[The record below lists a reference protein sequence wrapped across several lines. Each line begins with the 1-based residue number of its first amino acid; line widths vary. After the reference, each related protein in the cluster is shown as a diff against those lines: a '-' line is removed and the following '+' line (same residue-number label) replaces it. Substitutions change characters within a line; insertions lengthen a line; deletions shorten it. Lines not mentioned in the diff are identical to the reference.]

1 LVPLSLDLEFTNGQI
16 ARALVSA
23 SDWIE
28 RDRDLVISVVA
39 SCLEPDCSISISADD
54 TEGMGTLIDS
64 SGKTIARINGI
75 QRVDQMGVEFSNALG
90 RFFERDIQPETVNTL
105 PAPIVY
111 STR

>member
-1 LVPLSLDLEFTNGQI
+1 MVPLSLDLEFTNGQI
-16 ARALVSA
+16 ARALVVA

-28 RDRDLVISVVA
+28 YDRSLVISVA
-39 SCLEPDCSISISADD
+39 ARCLKPNCSISISADD

-64 SGKTIARINGI
+64 SGETVARINSI
-75 QRVDQMGVEFSNALG
+75 QRVDQMGVEFSNVLS
-90 RFFERDIQPETVNTL
+90 RFFECDTQPEPVQQM